1 MERETKRYRIRP
13 KDYLCLT
20 PEEALTTGIS
30 TGEQIVEEVFLV
42 REFTL
47 SAYMYAAIRNLPEE
61 ELKKIPVFDRKER
74 LFESRK
80 EAIKKKIPVFD
91 RKERLFESRKE
102 AIKYIKE
109 NGEDLFLLYVVK
121 ETKMFPKEE
130 IKWDEVE
137 NSLDTF
143 LEEIKKF
150 EKEEVKI

>member
-1 MERETKRYRIRP
+1 MEREIKRYRVRP

-20 PEEALTTGIS
+20 PEEALKTGIT

-47 SAYMYAAIRNLPEE
+47 TAYMYAVIRNLPED
-61 ELKKIPVFDRKER
+61 ELKKIPVIE
-74 LFESRK
+74 
-80 EAIKKKIPVFD
+80 

-130 IKWDEVE
+130 IKWNEIE
-137 NSLDTF
+137 NSIENF

-150 EKEEVKI
+150 EKKEVKV

>member
-1 MERETKRYRIRP
+1 MEKEIKRYRIRP
-13 KDYLCLT
+13 NDYLCLT
-20 PEEALTTGIS
+20 PEEALKTGIS

-47 SAYMYAAIRNLPEE
+47 TAYMYAVIRNLPED
-61 ELKKIPVFDRKER
+61 ELKKIPVIE
-74 LFESRK
+74 
-80 EAIKKKIPVFD
+80 

-130 IKWDEVE
+130 IKWNEIE
-137 NSLDTF
+137 NSIENF

-150 EKEEVKI
+150 EKKEVKV

>member
-1 MERETKRYRIRP
+1 MEKEIKRYRIRP
-13 KDYLCLT
+13 NDYLCLT
-20 PEEALTTGIS
+20 PEEALKTGIS

-47 SAYMYAAIRNLPEE
+47 TAYMYAAIRNLPEE
-61 ELKKIPVFDRKER
+61 ELKKIPVIERKER

-80 EAIKKKIPVFD
+80 EAI
-91 RKERLFESRKE
+91 R
-102 AIKYIKE
+102 YIKE
-109 NGEDLFLLYVVK
+109 NGENLFLLYVVK

-137 NSLDTF
+137 NSIETF

-150 EKEEVKI
+150 EKEKVKV

>member
-80 EAIKKKIPVFD
+80 EAIK
-91 RKERLFESRKE
+91 
-102 AIKYIKE
+102 YIKE

>member
-1 MERETKRYRIRP
+1 MEREIKRYRIRP
-13 KDYLCLT
+13 KDYLCIT
-20 PEEALTTGIS
+20 PEEALKTGIS

-47 SAYMYAAIRNLPEE
+47 TAYMYAAIRNLPEE
-61 ELKKIPVFDRKER
+61 ELKKIPVIERKEK

-80 EAIKKKIPVFD
+80 EAI
-91 RKERLFESRKE
+91 R
-102 AIKYIKE
+102 YIKE
-109 NGEDLFLLYVVK
+109 NGENLFLLYVVK

-137 NSLDTF
+137 NSIETF

-150 EKEEVKI
+150 EKEKVKV

>member
-47 SAYMYAAIRNLPEE
+47 SAYMYAAIRNLSEE
-61 ELKKIPVFDRKER
+61 ELKKIPVLERKEK
-74 LFESRK
+74 LFESRR
-80 EAIKKKIPVFD
+80 EAI
-91 RKERLFESRKE
+91 R
-102 AIKYIKE
+102 YIKE
-109 NGEDLFLLYVVK
+109 NGENLFLLYVVK
-121 ETKMFPKEE
+121 EIKMFSKEE
-130 IKWDEVE
+130 IKWSEVE
-137 NSLDTF
+137 DSIDTF

-150 EKEEVKI
+150 EKEKIKV